1 MSDPYRD
8 GEAPLL
14 LDVCPRCQRGLA
26 PRQVADVTIDE
37 CPRCGGVFVPGSL
50 IPRFLDGLDLG
61 GEVMATF
68 PPGTPANDERMQYV
82 KCPKCGVLMNRK
94 LFAKRAKVILDVCRK
109 HGMWFDE
116 YELRA
121 IAVFG
126 ARGGVPE
133 VDEKPRAKPP
143 VREPLPNMA
152 EAEKRSSLL
161 GTLLGFLADVL
172 DDY

>member
-1 MSDPYRD
+1 MNPYRD
-8 GEAPLL
+8 GATPPLL
-14 LDVCPRCQRGLA
+14 DICPRCQRGLR

-37 CPRCGGVFVPGSL
+37 CQSCGGVFVPGAL
-50 IPRFLDGLDLG
+50 IPRFLEGLDLG

-68 PPGTPANDERMQYV
+68 PPGTPSNDEGLTYA
-82 KCPKCGVLMNRK
+82 KCPKCGTYMNRR

-126 ARGGVPE
+126 ARGGVSQMEELRP
-133 VDEKPRAKPP
+133 ATPP
-143 VREPLPNMA
+143 AERPLPDIA

-161 GTLLGFLADVL
+161 GAVLGFLLEAL
-172 DDY
+172 DDW